1 MRKLCLSLFSL
12 LLGMS
17 AFAQPAKD
25 SQIKAGTLTI
35 HFGMQDFVT
44 PQRIKNSSLPTTVGN
59 QKWATFA
66 EQSPALGISYIK
78 GISNHFDVSVNYF
91 LASVA
96 YPFRDGT
103 PQPSTSYLLHEA
115 DASIA
120 MKLLPDNHFFV
131 PYLSAGVG
139 ASAYQGGRFDAFMPF
154 GGGIQLRLSEETFL
168 FSNFQ
173 YRVPVTERANY
184 HFFSSI
190 GVGTTVGKK
199 K

>member
-12 LLGMS
+12 FLCLGV
-17 AFAQPAKD
+17 FAQPEKD

-44 PQRIKNSSLPTTVGN
+44 PQRIKSSSMPTTVGN
-59 QKWATFA
+59 QNWAKLS
-66 EQSPALGISYIK
+66 EQQPALGISYIK

-91 LASVA
+91 IASLA

-103 PQPSTSYLLHEA
+103 PKPSTAYLLHEA
-115 DASIA
+115 DASIV

-139 ASAYQGGRFDAFMPF
+139 ASAYQGGKFDAFMPL
-154 GGGIQLRLSEETFL
+154 GGGIQLKLGSETFL

-173 YRVPVTERANY
+173 YRIPVTERANY

-190 GVGTTVGKK
+190 GVGTQIGKD
-199 K
+199 

>member
-12 LLGMS
+12 SFCLGV
-17 AFAQPAKD
+17 FAQPAKD
-25 SQIKAGTLTI
+25 SQIKPGTLSI
-35 HFGMQDFVT
+35 HFGLQDFAT
-44 PQRIKNSSLPTTVGN
+44 PQRIKNSTMGTTMGN
-59 QKWATFA
+59 RKWTKASD
-66 EQSPALGISYIK
+66 QQPALGISYTK
-78 GISNHFDVSVNYF
+78 GISNYFDYSVNYF

-103 PQPSTSYLLHEA
+103 PQPGTSYLLHEA
-115 DASIA
+115 DASIS
-120 MKLLPDNHFFV
+120 MKLLPDNYFFV

-139 ASAYQGGRFDAFMPF
+139 ASAYQGGKFDAFMPL

-173 YRVPVTERANY
+173 YRIPVTERANY

>member
-12 LLGMS
+12 SLCFG

-25 SQIKAGTLTI
+25 SQIKPGTLTI

-44 PQRIKNSSLPTTVGN
+44 PQRIKTSSMPTTMGN
-59 QKWATFA
+59 NKWAKMS
-66 EQSPALGISYIK
+66 EQQPALGISYIK
-78 GISNHFDVSVNYF
+78 GISNYFDFSVNYI

-103 PQPSTSYLLHEA
+103 PQPGTSYLLHEA
-115 DASIA
+115 DASVV
-120 MKLLPDNHFFV
+120 MKMLPDNHFFV

-139 ASAYQGGRFDAFMPF
+139 ASAYQGGRYDAFMPL
-154 GGGIQLRLSEETFL
+154 GGGIQLKLGEGTFL

-173 YRVPVTERANY
+173 YRIPVTERANY

-199 K
+199 